1 MHARCLSAG
10 FLVVVCCWAA
20 DPPKLRVDDS
30 VRPVRYA
37 ADLTLRPDATTFSG
51 TIDIDLQ
58 LARPA
63 ALIWLNAVDLTIRQ
77 ATLMRGGANQR
88 AMVEPGDA
96 NFVGLQFPAEVPA
109 GSARLHIQYEG
120 KISPRNAAGIFQG
133 RDGNETYLYTQFE
146 SIDAR
151 RAFPCFDQPNFKTP
165 WQLTVHIPARDTAV
179 SNTPQQSEMTQADG
193 MKTVVFAPTKPL
205 PSYLV
210 AFAVGPFD
218 IVDAGRAGKN
228 HVPVRIVAP
237 KGKGYQA
244 KYAAEVT
251 ASILDQLENYFGI
264 PFPYE
269 KADQVA
275 IPLTYGFGAMENAG
289 MVTYGQTILL
299 SDPAT
304 DSEQRQRNYA
314 IDAAHE
320 LAHQWFGDLVTPVW
334 WDDTWLNEAFATWM
348 EVKILDQWRP
358 EWHTRLN
365 EMASKYAA
373 MGRDSLASTRR
384 IRQPIES
391 LNDISNAFDDIT
403 YQKGAAVIRM
413 FESWAGEKQF
423 QAGVT
428 AYLKRYAYGNATVHD
443 FLDAISSAG
452 QPRLTQAFST
462 FLDQPGLPEVSVE
475 LNCAGA
481 PRIKLSQKRY
491 REIGSAAAGNET
503 WGIPVCVRY
512 QTSGDPR
519 KECFLLDRPSAEFA
533 LSQATSCP
541 AYLSANEDASGYY
554 ETAYEGDLLGNL
566 LSHGSEFLNASERMS
581 LLHDLSALADSGEAK
596 ESQAL
601 EAVLP
606 FSKAPERQVVREAQ
620 RVAGGVRRFVPAN
633 LLTNYDRFISAA
645 FGQRAHALG
654 WSDKPGDD
662 ADTKLQRA
670 SLVPFVAVVGDDRT
684 LQAEARRLADGW
696 LQNHKGIEGDMLNAT
711 LSTAAH
717 FGDRALF
724 EAMVR
729 EFKKSQDR
737 RTRAVLIGALGS
749 FSDPA
754 LAKAAMQLLL
764 APDLDMRETQA
775 LLYGP
780 LSSPETEQMP
790 FAFVR
795 ANYDRLVSR
804 LPSGG
809 DFDGRTQLLTVGA
822 GLCDPA
828 AEREFESFFGERAKQ
843 YIGGPRVYAQR
854 IESIHV
860 CEARK
865 SAQTAD
871 IAAFLAKQ

>member
-1 MHARCLSAG
+1 M
-10 FLVVVCCWAA
+10 
-20 DPPKLRVDDS
+20 RVDDA

-37 ADLTLRPDATTFSG
+37 ADLTLRPESTMFAG
-51 TIDIDLQ
+51 AIDIDVEVS
-58 LARPA
+58 RPTT
-63 ALIWLNAVDLTIRQ
+63 LLWLNAVDLTIRE
-77 ATLMRGGANQR
+77 ATLVRGGENRR
-88 AMVEPGDA
+88 AVIEPGDA
-96 NFVGLQFPAEVPA
+96 NFVGLRFPAEVPTGA
-109 GSARLHIQYEG
+109 GRLRIQYEG
-120 KISPRNAAGIFQG
+120 KISPRNASGIFQG

-165 WQLTVHIPARDTAV
+165 WRLTLHIPARDTAV
-179 SNTPQQSEMTQADG
+179 SNTPQESERAEGDG

-218 IVDAGRAGKN
+218 IVDAGRAGQN

-237 KGKGYQA
+237 RGKGYQA

-251 ASILDQLENYFGI
+251 AMILDQLEKYFGI

-289 MVTYGQTILL
+289 MITYGQTILL

-304 DSEQRQRNYA
+304 DSEQRQRSYA

-365 EMASKYAA
+365 ELGEKFEAVR
-373 MGRDSLASTRR
+373 RDSLASTRR

-413 FESWAGEKQF
+413 FESWAGEEQF

-443 FLDAISSAG
+443 FLDSISSAG

-462 FLDQPGLPEVSVE
+462 FLDQPGVPEVSVE

-481 PRIKLSQKRY
+481 PRVKLSQKRY
-491 REIGSAAAGNET
+491 REIGSAAAGSET
-503 WGIPVCVRY
+503 WAIPVCVRY
-512 QTSGDPR
+512 QTSRGPQT
-519 KECFLLDRPSAEFA
+519 ECFLLDRPSAEFA
-533 LSQATSCP
+533 LNQATSCP
-541 AYLSANEDASGYY
+541 SYLSANDEASGYY
-554 ETAYEGDLLGNL
+554 ESSYQGELLANL
-566 LSHGSEFLNASERMS
+566 TSHGGEFLSASERMS

-596 ESQAL
+596 AGEAL

-606 FSKAPERQVVREAQ
+606 FSKAPERQVAGEAQ
-620 RVAGGVRRFVPAN
+620 RVVGGVRRFVPAS
-633 LLTNYDRFISAA
+633 LQPNYHRFIRGA
-645 FGQRAHALG
+645 FGERADALG

-670 SLVPFVAVVGDDRT
+670 SMVPFVAVVGDDRA
-684 LQAEARRLADGW
+684 LQAEARRLAEGW
-696 LQNHKGIEGDMLNAT
+696 LRDRKGINSEMLSAI

-717 FGDRALF
+717 SGDRALF
-724 EAMVR
+724 EAMLR

-737 RTRAVLIGALGS
+737 RTRAALIGAIGS

-754 LAKAAMQLLL
+754 LAQAAMQLLL
-764 APDLDMRETQA
+764 APDLDIRETEA

-780 LSSPETEQMP
+780 LSSPQTERLP
-790 FAFVR
+790 FAFVQ

-809 DFDGRTQLLTVGA
+809 DFDGRTQLLAVGA
-822 GLCDPA
+822 GLCDA
-828 AEREFESFFGERAKQ
+828 ASEREFEKFFGERAKQ

-854 IESIHV
+854 VESIHV

-865 SAQTAD
+865 AAEVAD